1 MSQEDS
7 FSPMVSFNL
16 ISFILVFVTNLD
28 LELHQVDVKIVT
40 LNGGLDELFLT
51 RNNLKLCAIGK
62 RTKSLQ
68 APKVHLWTEIII
80 KTMEFEVS

>member
-1 MSQEDS
+1 
-7 FSPMVSFNL
+7 MVSFNL

-28 LELHQVDVKIVT
+28 LEIHQVDVKIVI

-51 RNNLKLCAIGK
+51 RNNLKLCAIEK

-68 APKVHLWTEIII
+68 ATKVHLWTEIII
-80 KTMEFEVS
+80 LTMEFEVS

>member
-1 MSQEDS
+1 
-7 FSPMVSFNL
+7 MVRFNFVRFL
-16 ISFILVFVTNLD
+16 LVFVANLD
-28 LELHQVDVKIVT
+28 LELHQVDVKIVI

-62 RTKSLQ
+62 QTKNLQ

-80 KTMEFEVS
+80 

>member
-1 MSQEDS
+1 
-7 FSPMVSFNL
+7 MVSFNL

-28 LELHQVDVKIVT
+28 LELHQVDVKIVI

-62 RTKSLQ
+62 QTKNLQ

>member
-1 MSQEDS
+1 
-7 FSPMVSFNL
+7 MVSFNL

-28 LELHQVDVKIVT
+28 LEIHQVDVKIVI

-62 RTKSLQ
+62 RTKGLQ
-68 APKVHLWTEIII
+68 ASKVNLLAEKKI
-80 KTMEFEVS
+80 